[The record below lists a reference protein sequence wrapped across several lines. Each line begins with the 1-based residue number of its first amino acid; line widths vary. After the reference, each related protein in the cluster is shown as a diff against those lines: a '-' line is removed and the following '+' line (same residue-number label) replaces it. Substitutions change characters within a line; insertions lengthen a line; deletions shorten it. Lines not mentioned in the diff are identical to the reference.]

1 VTETKTAAVPFWPFA
16 ASSAAACALGI
27 AVSMLLPGGARAPAL
42 YGAVAASLGALC
54 GLAAL
59 KASVGRGV
67 NGVLAGFSIGFLCR
81 AILVAAGLLASGA
94 RGNLALV
101 YVAAFFALYAATQV
115 IEVLFVH
122 QSSRSAM
129 LPSAAA
135 PRPAEPPSSG
145 ATP

>member
-1 VTETKTAAVPFWPFA
+1 MPVWPFA

-27 AVSMLLPGGARAPAL
+27 AISLMLPSALRGPAV
-42 YGAVAASLGALC
+42 YGAVAASVGALC
-54 GLAAL
+54 GLWAL
-59 KASVGRGV
+59 KASTGRGI
-67 NGVLAGFSIGFLCR
+67 NGVFAGFSIGFLCR
-81 AILVAAGLLASGA
+81 AVLVATGLLASGA

-122 QSSRSAM
+122 QSSPMLRPPASARRS
-129 LPSAAA
+129 
-135 PRPAEPPSSG
+135 AEPPSSTG